1 MDAMK
6 QTRKILLILVLVTST
21 SGATCLPRELWKKND
36 PLPPVAFDQ
45 FPTLQEVLTVVNS
58 SQRVKQLDAQGARVS
73 APGTPRLRASMALE
87 RPRQFRL
94 RAGVFDF
101 SGPELDL
108 GSNDERFWLWI
119 KQHPQPA
126 VYYARHAEFTGSR
139 ARQLMPVD
147 FRWFSDALGL
157 VELDPAGVHEGPLR
171 AGKGKLEIRTR
182 VAAEEGERVRVTVI
196 DDRYGRILEQ
206 HLRDSQGQLLVSIHS
221 SRHRFYPAHGVSL
234 PHQVEIHLLPGHA
247 NQMKLE
253 LNVASYQINRV
264 TPSPAELWE
273 MPSFEGYP
281 AVDIL
286 TLPAAES
293 GQREQQQR
301 EQQRVG
307 YLPESQG
314 AAFRPRFRGD
324 TSWR

>member
-45 FPTLQEVLTVVNS
+45 FPTLQEVLAVVNS

-182 VAAEEGERVRVTVI
+182 VAAEEGEMVRVTVI

-221 SRHRFYPAHGVSL
+221 SR
-234 PHQVEIHLLPGHA
+234 HQVEIHLLPGHA